1 VPDFMGCKATN
12 IKSNN
17 RPRKKLMTKKKKSQ
31 KKPKGLHKSINN
43 IKLELANTGKLN
55 LLNELGNAYLTLM
68 QNYIDYIF
76 ENELKNV
83 SSYGNLPDINSELSE
98 RYKRCAWQQAAGIM
112 KSFYANNRENKPI
125 LKNLKIQGNVN
136 VIQIQGSK
144 TKSFEY
150 WLRISTLEKGKP
162 IFVPINKYG
171 YSKKVL
177 GEGQLC
183 GGVTLSRIDGQ
194 WYASLAVEI
203 EKQKPIADLS
213 KMVGVDLGIKNIF
226 TASTGNF
233 FGHIR
238 NLKKLVDKAD
248 SKRL

>member
-1 VPDFMGCKATN
+1 
-12 IKSNN
+12 
-17 RPRKKLMTKKKKSQ
+17 MTKKKKSKNK